1 MKTTEESFTIIPDL
15 LIEKWQELA
24 NILAEIVD
32 VPAALI
38 MKMENESMEVFT
50 SSKSADNPYNVGD
63 KEKWYGLY
71 CETVIKSQ
79 KKLLVPNALTDKNW
93 DKNPDIKLGMI
104 SYLGVPINLPNN
116 KPFGTICVLDNKENH
131 FSSQH
136 EKLLLQFK
144 KVIELDLSLLHS
156 NKNLKQRN
164 LEYETMNEELFEAKE
179 KYRLLTENISDVIW
193 VKNLTQGKMTYVSP
207 SSINL
212 SGFTAEEAMQLDI
225 ENGIEKESAEAANKL
240 LPELLED
247 FLQNPN
253 QKKYKTI
260 EVQQKCK
267 DGSYIWVENTLHFQL
282 TSNGDIEAMGVSRN
296 IEKRKELE
304 KALIDANSAL
314 ADSNV
319 FNISIIDSL
328 SQHLVVLDG
337 KGYIVTVN
345 KAWKKFAF
353 ENGCSPEVNFIGM
366 NYIDVCSKA
375 PDYANGEEADEA
387 NKGIRSVMNGELPE
401 YSLEYPCH
409 SPTEKRWFLMRV
421 RPVLGQGKGVVIT
434 HANIT
439 ERKLIEES
447 LQEAMKA
454 AEAAN
459 NAKSEFLANMSHE
472 IRTPMNAIL
481 GFSEL
486 LHSKL
491 EDKNLAY
498 YANSISITGQML
510 LRLIND
516 FLDLSKIDSGKIEIN
531 YNPSNLKRI
540 LEEMKIIFSYN
551 ISQKNISL
559 AIEIEPNVPK
569 TLLLD
574 ETRVRQVLL
583 NLIGNA
589 IKFTDVGSVRVFISA
604 KSEDIKPETIHL
616 IIKIE
621 DTGIGI
627 PEDEQNEIFESF
639 TQVRGQ
645 NSKKYGGTGLGLSIS
660 KKLIHL
666 MGGNISL
673 TSEIGKGTTF
683 TLTLQNVKVVYD
695 FIKSEE
701 PISNTVIS
709 KKELGLFEIEDSIL
723 LLEYRT
729 ELIQKFL
736 PRVLKLKKVLVIDEL
751 VDLVNELEA
760 FANNKNIPQINYLCK
775 QLFVS
780 IETFNIDN
788 IYSILGQLSIYLE
801 RE

>member
-1 MKTTEESFTIIPDL
+1 MKKSSTVISDL

-24 NILAEIVD
+24 DLLAEIVC

-38 MKMENESMEVFT
+38 MKVENEYMEVFT

-71 CETVIKSQ
+71 CETVIKNQ
-79 KKLLVPNALTDKNW
+79 KKLLVPNALLDKNW

-104 SYLGVPINLPNN
+104 SYLGFPINLPD
-116 KPFGTICVLDNKENH
+116 KQPFGTICVLDNKENH
-131 FSSQH
+131 FSSQN

-144 KVIELDLSLLHS
+144 QVIELDLSLLYF
-156 NKNLKQRN
+156 NENLKQRN
-164 LEYETMNEELFEAKE
+164 LEYEKVNEELFEAKE
-179 KYRLLTENISDVIW
+179 KYRLLAENISDVIW
-193 VKNLTQGKMTYVSP
+193 VKNLTQNKMTYVSP
-207 SSINL
+207 SCFNL
-212 SGFTAEEAMQLDI
+212 SGYTVEEAMQLDV
-225 ENGIEKESAEAANKL
+225 ENSIEKKSAEAAKQL

-267 DGSYIWVENTLHFQL
+267 DESYIWVENTLHFQH
-282 TSNGDIEAMGVSRN
+282 TANGDIEVMGVSRN

-304 KALIDANSAL
+304 KALLDSNSAL
-314 ADSNV
+314 AYSNI

-328 SQHLVVLDG
+328 SQHLVVLDP
-337 KGYIVTVN
+337 KGFIVTVN
-345 KAWKKFAF
+345 KAWKKFAI
-353 ENGCSPEVNFIGM
+353 ENGCSSDVNFIGM
-366 NYIDVCSKA
+366 NYIGVCAKA
-375 PDYANGEEADEA
+375 PEYGNEEEADEA
-387 NKGIRSVMNGELPE
+387 NKGICSVMNGELPE

-409 SPTEKRWFLMRV
+409 SPKEKRWFLMRV

-447 LQEAMKA
+447 LKEAMKA

-498 YANSISITGQML
+498 YANSISISGQML

-516 FLDLSKIDSGKIEIN
+516 FLDLSKIESGKIDLN
-531 YNPSNLKRI
+531 YCPTIIKGI
-540 LEEMKIIFSYN
+540 LEEMKILFSYN

-559 AIEIEPNVPK
+559 AIEIEPNLPK

-574 ETRVRQVLL
+574 ETRLRQVLL

-589 IKFTDVGSVRVFISA
+589 IKFTDVGFVRVFISA
-604 KSEDIKPETIHL
+604 ESEEIKPETIHL
-616 IIKIE
+616 IIKVE

-627 PEDEQNEIFESF
+627 PEDEQDEIFESF
-639 TQVRGQ
+639 AQVRGQ

-683 TLTLQNVKVVYD
+683 TITLQNVKVVYD

-709 KKELGLFEIEDSIL
+709 KKELGLFEMEKSIL
-723 LLEYRT
+723 SLEYRT
-729 ELIQKFL
+729 ALMQKFL
-736 PRVLKLKKVLVIDEL
+736 PRVTKLKKVLVIDEL
-751 VDLVNELEA
+751 IDLVKELEA
-760 FANNKNIPQINYLCK
+760 FADNKNIPQLKPFCQ
-775 QLFVS
+775 QLRES
-780 IETFNIDN
+780 TTTFNIDS
-788 IYSILGQLSIYLE
+788 IYSILGQLSIYISKE
-801 RE
+801 

>member
-1 MKTTEESFTIIPDL
+1 MKTMKESSPVIPDL

-24 NILAEIVD
+24 NLLAEIVG

-38 MKMENESMEVFT
+38 MKVENEFMEVFT

-71 CETVIKSQ
+71 CETVIKTK
-79 KKLLVPNALTDKNW
+79 KKLLVPNALLDENW

-104 SYLGVPINLPNN
+104 SYLGFPINLPNN

-156 NKNLKQRN
+156 NESLRQCN
-164 LEYETMNEELFEAKE
+164 LEYEKLNEELFEAKE
-179 KYRLLTENISDVIW
+179 KYRLLAENISDVIW
-193 VKNLTQGKMTYVSP
+193 IKNYTQNKMTYISP

-212 SGFTAEEAMQLDI
+212 SGFTAEEAIQLDI
-225 ENGIEKESAEAANKL
+225 ENSIGKDSAETAKKL
-240 LPELLED
+240 LPEFLED

-282 TSNGDIEAMGVSRN
+282 ASNGDIEAMGVSRN

-304 KALIDANSAL
+304 KALIDANFAL

-345 KAWKKFAF
+345 KAWKKFAL
-353 ENGCSPEVNFIGM
+353 ENGCSPDVNFIGM
-366 NYIDVCSKA
+366 NYIDVCAKA

-387 NKGIRSVMNGELPE
+387 NKGIHSVMKGELSE

-439 ERKLIEES
+439 KRKQIEES

-459 NAKSEFLANMSHE
+459 NAKSVFLANMSHE

-498 YANSISITGQML
+498 YANSISISGQML

-516 FLDLSKIDSGKIEIN
+516 FLDLSKIESGKIEIN

-540 LEEMKIIFSYN
+540 LEEMKILFSYN

-559 AIEIEPNVPK
+559 AIEIEPDVPK

-589 IKFTDVGSVRVFISA
+589 IKFTDVGFVRVLISA
-604 KSEDIKPETIHL
+604 ESEKIKPETIHL

>member
-1 MKTTEESFTIIPDL
+1 MKTMKESSIVIPDP

-24 NILAEIVD
+24 DLLAEIVD

-38 MKMENESMEVFT
+38 MKMENESMEVLT
-50 SSKSADNPYNVGD
+50 SSKSKNNPYQVGHE
-63 KEKWYGLY
+63 EKWYGLY
-71 CETVIKSQ
+71 CETVIKTQ
-79 KKLLVPNALTDKNW
+79 KKLLVPNALMDKNW

-104 SYLGVPINLPNN
+104 SYLGFPINLPDNQ
-116 KPFGTICVLDNKENH
+116 PFGTICVLDNKENY
-131 FSSQH
+131 FSSQN
-136 EKLLLQFK
+136 EMLLLQFK

-156 NKNLKQRN
+156 NKNLKQSN
-164 LEYETMNEELFEAKE
+164 LKYETMNEELFEAKE
-179 KYRLLTENISDVIW
+179 KYRLLAENISDVIW
-193 VKNLTQGKMTYVSP
+193 IQNHTQNKMTYVSP
-207 SSINL
+207 SSIHL
-212 SGFTAEEAMQLDI
+212 SGHTVEEAMQLNI
-225 ENGIEKESAEAANKL
+225 ENSLEKESAEATNKL
-240 LPELLED
+240 LPELLEE
-247 FLQNPN
+247 FLRNPN

-260 EVQQKCK
+260 EVHQKCK
-267 DGSYIWVENTLHFQL
+267 NGNNIWVEITVHLQHA
-282 TSNGDIEAMGVSRN
+282 SNGDIELMGVSRN

-304 KALIDANSAL
+304 KALLDSNSAL
-314 ADSNV
+314 AHSNI

-328 SQHLVVLDG
+328 SQHLVVLDSNG
-337 KGYIVTVN
+337 FIITVN
-345 KAWKKFAF
+345 KAWKKFAL
-353 ENGCSPEVNFIGM
+353 ENGCSPKVNFIGIH
-366 NYIDVCSKA
+366 YIDVCSKA

-409 SPTEKRWFLMRV
+409 SPIEKRWFLMRV
-421 RPVLGQGKGVVIT
+421 RPILGQGKGVVIT

-447 LQEAMKA
+447 LKKAMKA
-454 AEAAN
+454 TEAAN

-516 FLDLSKIDSGKIEIN
+516 FLDLSKIESGKIEMN
-531 YNPSNLKRI
+531 YNPCNLNRI

-574 ETRVRQVLL
+574 ETRLRQVLL

-604 KSEDIKPETIHL
+604 ESEEIKPETIDL

-627 PEDEQNEIFESF
+627 PKDEQDEIFESF
-639 TQVRGQ
+639 SQVRGQ

-673 TSEIGKGTTF
+673 TSETGKGTTF

-701 PISNTVIS
+701 PLRNTVIS

-723 LLEYRT
+723 LHEYRT
-729 ELIQKFL
+729 ALMQKFL
-736 PRVLKLKKVLVIDEL
+736 PRVTKLKKVLVIDEL
-751 VDLVNELEA
+751 IDLVKELEA
-760 FANNKNIPQINYLCK
+760 FADNKNIPQLKTFCQ
-775 QLFVS
+775 QLRES
-780 IETFNIDN
+780 TTTFNIDS
-788 IYSILGQLSIYLE
+788 IYSILGQLSIYISKE
-801 RE
+801 

>member
-1 MKTTEESFTIIPDL
+1 MKTMKESSIVIPDP

-24 NILAEIVD
+24 DLLAEIVD

-38 MKMENESMEVFT
+38 MKMENESMEVLT
-50 SSKSADNPYNVGD
+50 SSKSKNNPYQVGHE
-63 KEKWYGLY
+63 EKWYGLY
-71 CETVIKSQ
+71 CETVIKTQ
-79 KKLLVPNALTDKNW
+79 TKLLVPNALVDKNW
-93 DKNPDIKLGMI
+93 DKNPDIELGMI
-104 SYLGVPINLPNN
+104 SYLGFPINLPDNQ
-116 KPFGTICVLDNKENH
+116 PFGTICVLDNKENY
-131 FSSQH
+131 FSSQN
-136 EKLLLQFK
+136 EMLLLQFK

-179 KYRLLTENISDVIW
+179 KYRLLAENISDVIW
-193 VKNLTQGKMTYVSP
+193 IKNYTQNKMTYISP
-207 SSINL
+207 SCINL

-225 ENGIEKESAEAANKL
+225 ENSIGKDSAETAKKL
-240 LPELLED
+240 LPEFLED

-282 TSNGDIEAMGVSRN
+282 ASNGDIEAMGVSRN

-304 KALIDANSAL
+304 KALLDSNSAL
-314 ADSNV
+314 AHSNI

-328 SQHLVVLDG
+328 SQHLVVLDANG
-337 KGYIVTVN
+337 FIITVN
-345 KAWKKFAF
+345 KAWKNFAL
-353 ENGCSPEVNFIGM
+353 ENGCSPEINFIGM

-387 NKGIRSVMNGELPE
+387 NKGIRSVMNGDLPE

-421 RPVLGQGKGVVIT
+421 RPVLDQGKGVVIT

-516 FLDLSKIDSGKIEIN
+516 FLDLSKIESGKIEIN

-551 ISQKNISL
+551 LSQKNISL
-559 AIEIEPNVPK
+559 AIEIEPDIPK

-574 ETRVRQVLL
+574 ETRLRQVLL

-589 IKFTDVGSVRVFISA
+589 IKFTDVGFVRVFISA
-604 KSEDIKPETIHL
+604 ESEEIKPKTIHL
-616 IIKIE
+616 IIKVE

-709 KKELGLFEIEDSIL
+709 KKELGLFEMEKSIL
-723 LLEYRT
+723 SLEYRT
-729 ELIQKFL
+729 ALMQKFL
-736 PRVLKLKKVLVIDEL
+736 PRVTKLKKVLVIDEL
-751 VDLVNELEA
+751 IDLVKELEA
-760 FANNKNIPQINYLCK
+760 FADNKNIPQLKPFCQ
-775 QLFVS
+775 QLRES
-780 IETFNIDN
+780 TTTFNIDS
-788 IYSILGQLSIYLE
+788 IYSILGQLSIYISKE
-801 RE
+801 